1 MNLKIG
7 VLLLVAAL
15 ALSACAVSGDGNN
28 EVTPGA
34 TLGAGPVENEAALTP
49 AAEVDPGETPM
60 IEVVPAPTE
69 GAGAAPGMGENVPV
83 GPAGEAEVITAPV
96 LAGTLLGYDVA
107 GPDGEVGDV
116 TGIVADL
123 LTGQVRYISL
133 VTVGPEPERSILL
146 PWGTFQV
153 VIFPAGE
160 NPSGAQPA
168 PQVWLPVAGDVA
180 GAPQYDESALD
191 NPGDLTANWDA
202 DASAYWAERVPG
214 LPATG
219 AENRGEGLA
228 YLRDERFN
236 QIEFP
241 LVDTGGEELGEIED
255 MVIGEGGLITFGILD
270 PRGELAESRD
280 LVVVG
285 WKAMSWIPEEG
296 RFVLNVPAERLN
308 AAPNFSSSDLP
319 DTTLPGWDA
328 DWMEYWQD
336 TAAQTSDAVVTPTEE
351 GARLPVNAGALLEQ
365 PVVDRQ
371 DNELGKLVDWWMD
384 VQGQSQYAILQ
395 DEARLVLV
403 PWMALDWNVD
413 EERMVL
419 NIDTNLL
426 LDAPSF
432 PNTTE
437 MDADT
442 GWHSATEQ
450 YWKDF
455 MPVAADDAATAPMA
469 PGDARQDVRV
479 MRLVNGPVF
488 GPGDENLGDVE
499 DMVFS
504 PDGRA
509 AYVALHSGDS
519 VRLVPWMNF
528 EYNLKEGRLVYL
540 DDELRLNEAPATD
553 LETLDLSAA
562 DWDAD
567 LRTYWGMK

>member
-1 MNLKIG
+1 MNLKFG
-7 VLLLVAAL
+7 VLLLAAAL
-15 ALSACAVSGDGNN
+15 VLSACGGNGDGNS

-34 TLGAGPVENEAALTP
+34 TLG
-49 AAEVDPGETPM
+49 AEVDPGETPM
-60 IEVVPAPTE
+60 IEGAPVPTESAGAIAPTS
-69 GAGAAPGMGENVPV
+69 
-83 GPAGEAEVITAPV
+83 PAGEAELITAPV
-96 LAGTLLGYDVA
+96 LAGTLLGYNVA

-116 TGIVADL
+116 TGIIADL

-153 VIFPAGE
+153 VVFPVGE
-160 NPSGAQPA
+160 NPRGANPA
-168 PQVWLPVAGDVA
+168 PQVWLPAAADVA
-180 GAPQYDESALD
+180 GAPQFDSGALD
-191 NPGDLTANWDA
+191 NPRDLTANWDA

-219 AENRGEGLA
+219 AENLTEGLA

-255 MVIGEGGLITFGILD
+255 MVIGEGGAVTFGILD
-270 PRGELAESRD
+270 PRGELAQGRD

-296 RFVLNVPAERLN
+296 RFVLNVPADRLN
-308 AAPNFSSSDLP
+308 DAPNFAPSDLP
-319 DTTLPGWDA
+319 DITLPGWDA
-328 DWMEYWQD
+328 DWMEYWQNA
-336 TAAQTSDAVVTPTEE
+336 AAQTNEAVATPTEE
-351 GARLPVNAGALLEQ
+351 GIRLPVNAGALLDQ
-365 PVVDRQ
+365 PVVDRKG
-371 DNELGKLVDWWMD
+371 DELGKLVDWWMD
-384 VQGQSQYAILQ
+384 VQGRSEYAILQ
-395 DEARLVLV
+395 DQARLVLI
-403 PWMALDWNVD
+403 PWMALDWNAA

-419 NIDTNLL
+419 NMDPNLL

-432 PNTTE
+432 TNITA
-437 MDADT
+437 MDEDT
-442 GWHSATEQ
+442 GWYDGAQ
-450 YWKDF
+450 LYWKDF
-455 MPVAADDAATAPMA
+455 MPVGNDAAATAVPLA
-469 PGDARQDVRV
+469 PGEVRQEVRV

-488 GPGDENLGDVE
+488 GPGGENLGDVA

-509 AYVALHSGDS
+509 AYVALRSGDS

-528 EYNLKEGRLVYL
+528 EFNLKQGRLVYL
-540 DDELRLNEAPATD
+540 DDEVRLSEAPVTD
-553 LETLDLSAA
+553 LEALDLSAA
-562 DWDAD
+562 DWDAN